1 LKKLALVAMA
11 VFLVSLCL
19 FSFGSASYGKTDQ
32 DVVAVGSKNYTEQMI
47 VGNIVAELL
56 EAHTDLKVERKLHL
70 GGTNVCFE
78 SAKKGSA
85 NNGIDMYVEYTGT
98 GLVNILKME
107 TKKDPEEVYE
117 IVKREFQDRWNLIW
131 LEPWGFNNTYTLAVK
146 EEFAKKHNIETFS
159 DLAKLADKIV
169 FGCTMEFAERP
180 DGYPGFQKAY
190 GFSFKEVKAMDP
202 GLMYSAID
210 NDLVQVISA
219 FATDGLLIAHKLK
232 ILRDDK
238 NFFPPYYAAPLVNGD
253 VLKKHPEIAEALN
266 KLANSITDEDMQKL
280 NYQVDGEGKDPAKV
294 AREFLKERGLIR

>member
-1 LKKLALVAMA
+1 
-11 VFLVSLCL
+11 
-19 FSFGSASYGKTDQ
+19 
-32 DVVAVGSKNYTEQMI
+32 MI

-56 EAHTDLKVERKLHL
+56 EAHTNLKVERKLHL

-78 SAKKGSA
+78 ALKKGSV
-85 NNGIDMYVEYTGT
+85 NNGIDIYVEYTGT
-98 GLVNILKME
+98 GLVNILQME
-107 TKKDPEEVYE
+107 AKTDPQEVYE
-117 IVKREFQDRWNLIW
+117 TVKKEFKDRWNLIW

-210 NDLVQVISA
+210 NDLVQVISS
-219 FATDGLLIAHKLK
+219 FATDGLLVAYNLK

-238 NFFPPYYAAPLVNGD
+238 NFFPPYHAAPLINGE
-253 VLKKHPEIAEALN
+253 VLEKHPEIAEILN

-280 NYQVDGEGKDPAKV
+280 NYKVDGEGKDPAQI
-294 AREFLKERGLIR
+294 AREFLKERGII

>member
-1 LKKLALVAMA
+1 VKKHTALAILFAFM
-11 VFLVSLCL
+11 CL
-19 FSFGSASYGKTDQ
+19 ISFQGFAYGAPKTNGGTI
-32 DVVAVGSKNYTEQMI
+32 VVGSKNYTEQMI

-56 EAHTDLKVERKLHL
+56 EAHTNLKVERKLHL

-78 SAKKGSA
+78 ALKKGSV
-85 NNGIDMYVEYTGT
+85 NNGIDIYVEYTGT
-98 GLVNILKME
+98 GLVNILQME
-107 TKKDPEEVYE
+107 AKTDPQEVYE
-117 IVKREFQDRWNLIW
+117 TVKKEFKDRWNLIW

-146 EEFAKKHNIETFS
+146 EEFAKEYNIETFS

-210 NDLVQVISA
+210 NDLVQVISS
-219 FATDGLLIAHKLK
+219 FATDGLLVAYNLK

-238 NFFPPYYAAPLVNGD
+238 NFFPPYHAAPLVNGE
-253 VLKKHPEIAEALN
+253 VLEKHPEIAEILN
-266 KLANSITDEDMQKL
+266 KLANSITDEDVQKL
-280 NYQVDGEGKDPAKV
+280 NYKVDGEGKDPAKV